1 LDNEGERRQMLK
13 NLKLACIQLINLA
26 RKRKLMKLNYPKY
39 PDVYTYTATNNAEI
53 VFYFYKKTTHIHLD
67 YPRGLVFIFNLKGEQ
82 VNIGQRQRLRE
93 AFTSQTTLT
102 YYYYAVKEAI
112 VKIV

>member
-1 LDNEGERRQMLK
+1 LDNEDERKQMLK

-26 RKRKLMKLNYPKY
+26 RRKQKPNNRIY

-82 VNIGQRQRLRE
+82 VNIRQRQRLRE
-93 AFTSQTTLT
+93 AFTSQTTLI

>member
-1 LDNEGERRQMLK
+1 LDKEDERIQMLK
-13 NLKLACIQLINLA
+13 NLKLACIQLVNLA
-26 RKRKLMKLNYPKY
+26 RKQKLIYRNYRY
-39 PDVYTYTATNNAEI
+39 AYSYTATNNAEI
-53 VFYFYKKTTHIHLD
+53 VLYFYKKTTHLHFD
-67 YPRGLVFIFNLKGEQ
+67 YPHGLTFIFNLKGEQ
-82 VNIGQRQRLRE
+82 VNIGQRQRLLE